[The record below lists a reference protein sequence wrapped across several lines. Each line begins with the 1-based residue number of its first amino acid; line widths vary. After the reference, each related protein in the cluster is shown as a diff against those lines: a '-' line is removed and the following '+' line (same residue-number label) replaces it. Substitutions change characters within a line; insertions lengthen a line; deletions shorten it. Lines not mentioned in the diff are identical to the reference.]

1 MTFDVF
7 LWLQHYG
14 NLYQKS
20 AKLAV
25 LPRLFLLISPSK
37 DFFAFDHLLKC
48 AIIALAGGTRKKILD
63 RK

>member
-1 MTFDVF
+1 MKVVAQDIEKKSFWCFHTHDMTFDVF

-37 DFFAFDHLLKC
+37 DFLPSTTF
-48 AIIALAGGTRKKILD
+48 
-63 RK
+63 